1 MKLHPLFKLREQHT
15 QGILD
20 LLDSTVLGTNGAH
33 YRHLDTVEKM
43 EECDMSLHLSMERN
57 EKVLGNVTFCRRNGD
72 WYVRYFAFS
81 ASSQSMGK
89 LKSKSKSNF
98 LKSEL
103 NTFFEACLTEGY
115 DGREVKS
122 FYAYI
127 DPKNEKSLWMS
138 ETFGFKT
145 IAEVATQTFSRVR
158 PKSSPRLERLTDW
171 TAVQELVEKQ
181 FGGYQYY
188 FETQTKKPPF
198 YVLRDD
204 DGEIL
209 AMAKTSL
216 AKWEIKRLPGKFGG
230 VLTKMIPFIL
240 GLRKI
245 IRPKNH
251 TFIVPE
257 AVFVKDNDPNHLTE
271 LFEGILATEN
281 QHLIIWWVDKKDEL
295 YSSVHSRLKWGLLH
309 KIVGVSGVNVVCRRN
324 SKSGEE
330 GVPVYTTGIDFI

>member
-1 MKLHPLFKLREQHT
+1 MKLHPLFKLREQYT

-33 YRHLDTVEKM
+33 YRHLDTAEKI
-43 EECDMSLHLSMERN
+43 EECDMPLHLSMERN
-57 EKVLGNVTFCRRNGD
+57 EKVLGNVTFCRRNRD

-81 ASSQSMGK
+81 ESSQSTGK
-89 LKSKSKSNF
+89 HKSKSKTNV

-103 NTFFEACLTEGY
+103 NNFFEACLTEGY

-158 PKSSPRLERLTDW
+158 PKSSSRLERLTDW
-171 TAVQELVEKQ
+171 TQVQELVEEK

-188 FETQTKKPPF
+188 FEAQTKKPPF

-204 DGEIL
+204 NGEIL

-230 VLTKMIPFIL
+230 VLTKMIPFIP

-257 AVFVKDNDPNHLTE
+257 AVFVKKNDTSILTE
-271 LFEGILATEN
+271 LFEGILAKEKFIN
-281 QHLIIWWVDKKDEL
+281 
-295 YSSVHSRLKWGLLH
+295 LLH
-309 KIVGVSGVNVVCRRN
+309 
-324 SKSGEE
+324 
-330 GVPVYTTGIDFI
+330 